1 MNKLKVFTQAT
12 DAPDTFLVYWTNNL
26 ISPKGVIKTTV
37 LGNMDDKMIVAELRA
52 IQYLLEERSVLGEHA
67 IGNAHMHITVSL
79 GAIKK
84 LKHGRSDKA
93 HLARYAEF
101 LCTRF
106 AGCQIEV
113 DKDDR
118 VFKDSAP
125 EQTELMVTAPVPE
138 NVEMRGIGRV
148 SVTRHVLERMAKRLP
163 AERAADPAKAWKMLQ
178 RMASD
183 PSVREVGRNSDVF
196 TRLAFLKRGQAE
208 GRYFLN
214 PKMNMILVVAD
225 NARGKNLVT
234 TYSANSRF
242 FNMTAAA

>member
-1 MNKLKVFTQAT
+1 MNKLKVFTQPT
-12 DAPDTFLVYWTNNL
+12 DSPDTYLVYWTNNL
-26 ISPKGVIKTTV
+26 ICPKGVIKAIV
-37 LGNMDDKMIVAELRA
+37 PGQMEDKMIAAELRA
-52 IQYLLEERSVLGEHA
+52 IQYLLEERWVLGEHA
-67 IGNAHMHITVSL
+67 IGNANMLLIVSL

-84 LKHGRSDKA
+84 LKHKRSDKA

-106 AGCQIEV
+106 AGCKLEI

-118 VFKDSAP
+118 LFKEGNL
-125 EQTELMVTAPVPE
+125 EQTELIVTAPVPE
-138 NVEMRGIGRV
+138 NVELRGIGRV
-148 SVTRHVLERMAKRLP
+148 SVTRHVLERLAKRLP
-163 AERAADPAKAWKMLQ
+163 ADRAADPAKAWKMLQ

-183 PSVREVGRNSDVF
+183 PSVKEVGRNSDVF
-196 TRLAFLKRGQAE
+196 TRLSFLKRGQNE